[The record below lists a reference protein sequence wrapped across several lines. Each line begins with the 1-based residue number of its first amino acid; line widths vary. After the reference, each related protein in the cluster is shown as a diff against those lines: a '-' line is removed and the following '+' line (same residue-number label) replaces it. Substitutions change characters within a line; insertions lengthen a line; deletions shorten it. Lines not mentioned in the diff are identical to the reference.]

1 MIVWSLIPQDSLAG
15 GTPRRVTH
23 RFTGGHGCRASGWEH
38 QIERDMRQ
46 VHSSPGSDGLRLAR
60 RFTHDLEAETSWHP
74 APAASRADWP
84 SLVVLSVPG
93 GKVVAGDP
101 DLKSSS
107 DRHRVTTRQTSRPSN
122 RTRQSRCALHR
133 RGRRIFARASRRAVE
148 HDARGRVRGNDPG
161 EGQTPPGAALLPFA
175 RPGPSGRHLSHER
188 DSPSPPVDV
197 RRSEQEMTEITAR

>member
-74 APAASRADWP
+74 APAAGRADWP

-107 DRHRVTTRQTSRPSN
+107 DRHRVTTRQTSRPSIG
-122 RTRQSRCALHR
+122 RGKADAPCIVAGAGFSPELRVALSSTTHAAGSGATTPGKVKRLPGRLFCLSLVLVRQVVISRMSAIRRHLPSTSDAQSRR
-133 RGRRIFARASRRAVE
+133 
-148 HDARGRVRGNDPG
+148 
-161 EGQTPPGAALLPFA
+161 
-175 RPGPSGRHLSHER
+175 
-188 DSPSPPVDV
+188 
-197 RRSEQEMTEITAR
+197 